1 MKNSFIKFK
10 CTGFT
15 LIELLV
21 VIAIIGILSAIGIP
35 AYQGFQA
42 KAKYTAATAT
52 HKKIQNFIYATIMKC
67 NMQSTP
73 ITFYSSRG
81 VTYDS
86 GRPISE
92 HQLECPYNT
101 DSKPSPDFVFLQY
114 IFDNFTNPYNPGKKN
129 VDGDTSI
136 LSSAQL
142 TSSSDWGLVFYSG
155 LASGKKS
162 RLQTSIG
169 RKDGDTS
176 KPGEVLW
183 FEFSTTE

>member
-1 MKNSFIKFK
+1 MEFRLEK
-10 CTGFT
+10 GFT

-21 VIAIIGILSAIGIP
+21 VIAIIGILAAIGIP

-52 HKKIQNFIYATIMKC
+52 HKKIQHFIYATITKC

-73 ITFYSSRG
+73 IKFNSSRG

-92 HQLECPYNT
+92 YQLECPFNPLST
-101 DSKPSPDFVFLQY
+101 PSPDGVFNQY

-136 LSSAQL
+136 LSTAQL

-155 LASGKKS
+155 LASGAKA

-169 RKDGDTS
+169 RKDGDSS

-183 FEFSTTE
+183 FEFNTYE